1 MSQTINF
8 AIDLGTTNSLIAKY
22 HAGKV
27 EVFKNPSSLK
37 ETLPSVVAFRKER
50 VIVGDKAREM
60 VEKDPANVFSF
71 FKRKM
76 GTMESFFVKNL
87 NAEKTPIQLSAMV
100 LRELK
105 NFVYSGETVESVVI
119 TIPASFDTIQSNATK
134 KAGYE
139 AGFAE
144 VVLLQEP
151 IAASL
156 AFANKQENAEE
167 LNGQWL
173 VYDLGGGTFDVALV
187 RFDDGEMRVIDHEGD
202 NFLGGLDFDNLI
214 IERIV
219 VPYLRS
225 QADFGDLLAEMKND
239 GGRYNKLYY
248 ELRLKAE
255 EVKIALSSRAETDIE
270 FLIEDSDGVE
280 HDVVLPIGRPLFESI
295 VRERIGYTLDLI
307 RSVLEKNSL
316 QTTDIQQI
324 IMIGGSTYI
333 PLVKKKIAEEL
344 GIKVNQSVDPT
355 NAVAIGAAFYAGN
368 KTRKIENTS
377 NLGQNTEG
385 SSSAEKPTITLKT
398 AYQKAT
404 QDRDEIFMADVSGAI
419 EGMTYRLMRQDG
431 GFDSGQKP
439 LSPRISEVLPLVT
452 NELNIFNFKV
462 FDTYSNTVAT
472 NVSTVEI
479 IHGKFSLYGQP
490 LPNDICV
497 EVDDFD
503 NNTTKLEVIFEKN
516 AILPLKKTLIRRV
529 SKTINKG
536 SDESL
541 IINVL
546 EGSRFA
552 TAAACLPLGVI
563 EFKGQDLTMNLV
575 KGSDVEIVIEV
586 SESRDLKI
594 QAVLLMTDQELSDI
608 FSPSARVVN
617 LQKLQIEVIELL
629 RYARRELTGLE
640 REEMYSEA
648 AKVQK
653 CIVELDTMT
662 ASLKSVSEKDV
673 TDIRYQ
679 IEERKRKLAQILDE
693 VLRGRHAEG
702 IKSDYFDT
710 KRFVEY
716 TLENEGAT
724 DTHRERYDRLIQ
736 NERDFLAANN
746 IALIQSKIDD
756 LRRLAWQVNQNNPVY
771 LSGLFHYF
779 ATLDD
784 YTDRRKAQSYI
795 ELGEKA
801 LQRQNYQELKSVLY
815 SLDALLPDE
824 KRDEERMKGTGLG

>member
-1 MSQTINF
+1 
-8 AIDLGTTNSLIAKY
+8 
-22 HAGKV
+22 
-27 EVFKNPSSLK
+27 
-37 ETLPSVVAFRKER
+37 
-50 VIVGDKAREM
+50 
-60 VEKDPANVFSF
+60 
-71 FKRKM
+71 
-76 GTMESFFVKNL
+76 
-87 NAEKTPIQLSAMV
+87 
-100 LRELK
+100 
-105 NFVYSGETVESVVI
+105 
-119 TIPASFDTIQSNATK
+119 
-134 KAGYE
+134 
-139 AGFAE
+139 
-144 VVLLQEP
+144 
-151 IAASL
+151 
-156 AFANKQENAEE
+156 
-167 LNGQWL
+167 
-173 VYDLGGGTFDVALV
+173 
-187 RFDDGEMRVIDHEGD
+187 
-202 NFLGGLDFDNLI
+202 
-214 IERIV
+214 
-219 VPYLRS
+219 
-225 QADFGDLLAEMKND
+225 
-239 GGRYNKLYY
+239 
-248 ELRLKAE
+248 LKALCAKE
-255 EVKIALSSRAETDIE
+255 
-270 FLIEDSDGVE
+270 
-280 HDVVLPIGRPLFESI
+280 
-295 VRERIGYTLDLI
+295 GYTLDLI

-368 KTRKIENTS
+368 KTRKVENTS
-377 NLGQNTEG
+377 DLGQNTEE
-385 SSSAEKPTITLKT
+385 SPSAEKPMITLKT

-404 QDRDEIFMADVSGAI
+404 QDRDEIFMADVSGVI
-419 EGMTYRLMRQDG
+419 EGMTYRLTRQDG

-439 LSPRISEVLPLVT
+439 LSHRISEVLPLVT

-462 FDTYSNTVAT
+462 FDTYNNTVAT

-516 AILPLKKTLIRRV
+516 AILPLKKTLVRRV

-594 QAVLLMTDQELSDI
+594 QAVLLMTDQELSDV

-702 IKSDYFDT
+702 IKSDYFNT

-736 NERDFLAANN
+736 NERDFLSANN

-771 LSGLFHYF
+771 LSGLFHHF

>member
-22 HAGKV
+22 NAGKV

-50 VIVGDKAREM
+50 IIVGDKAREM

-87 NAEKTPIQLSAMV
+87 NDERTPIQLSSLV

-105 NFVYSGETVESVVI
+105 NFVYSGETVDSVVI

-156 AFANKQENAEE
+156 AFANKQENAED

-187 RFDDGEMRVIDHEGD
+187 RFEDGEMRVVDHEGD

-219 VPYLRS
+219 IPYLRS
-225 QADFGDLLAEMKND
+225 QADFGDLVSEMKND

-270 FLIEDSDGVE
+270 FLIEDTEGVE

-307 RSVLEKNSL
+307 KSVLEKNSL

-368 KTRKIENTS
+368 KTRKVENTA
-377 NLGQNTEG
+377 NLAQNREG
-385 SSSAEKPTITLKT
+385 GTSFAQPAITLKT

-404 QDRDEIFMADVSGAI
+404 QDRDEIFMADVSGI
-419 EGMTYRLMRQDG
+419 IDGMTYRLTRQDG

-439 LSPRISEVLPLVT
+439 LSNRISEILPLIP

-462 FDTYSNTVAT
+462 FDAYSNAVPT
-472 NVSTVEI
+472 NVATVEI
-479 IHGKFSLYGQP
+479 IQGKFSLYGQP

-516 AILPLKKTLIRRV
+516 AILPLKKTLVRRV

-536 SDESL
+536 SEESL

-552 TAAACLPLGVI
+552 TAAGCLTLGVI

-594 QAVLLMTDQELSDI
+594 QAVLLMTDQELSDV

-640 REEMYSEA
+640 RDEMYMEA
-648 AKVQK
+648 SKVQK
-653 CIVELDTMT
+653 CIAELDLMSTN
-662 ASLKSVSEKDV
+662 LRSVSEKDV

-693 VLRGRHAEG
+693 VLRGRHAED
-702 IKSDYFDT
+702 IKTDYFNT
-710 KRFVEY
+710 KRFLEY
-716 TLENEGAT
+716 TLQDGGAT

-746 IALIQSKIDD
+746 VALIKSKIED
-756 LRRLAWQVNQNNPVY
+756 LRRLAWQINQDNPVY
-771 LSGLFHYF
+771 LSSLFHHF
-779 ATLDD
+779 TQLDD
-784 YTDRRKAQSYI
+784 YTDRRKAQTYF

-801 LQRQNYQELKSVLY
+801 LARQNYQELKSVLF
-815 SLDALLPDE
+815 SLDALLPDS